1 MKYFSWSAEKN
12 AWLKAIRGV
21 GFEDVVIHILQDGV
35 LDTFEHPN
43 QRKYPGQKI
52 HAVEMEGYV
61 FLVPFIES
69 AEEVFLKTIIPSRKA
84 TRQYLGGLQ

>member
-84 TRQYLGGLQ
+84 TRDYLGG